1 MTERNDV
8 VRVVVVGSGN
18 VAEAIALAV
27 SRSWGVELCQVVARN
42 AERAAA
48 IAQMARSEWTTD
60 FDDVAEA
67 DFYVISVS
75 DRAVA
80 EVAERLHR
88 PADSIL
94 VHTAGSV
101 GVEALGEGRC
111 GVLYPFQ
118 TFTSGRE
125 VDFGKVPLFV
135 EGCNDEVEQQIKSF
149 AEKLSMRVHS
159 ADSQSRREIHLAGVL
174 ACNFVNALYSMAADR
189 LSQREGFSFDV
200 LRPLIE
206 ETARKAIESEHP
218 RNVQTGPAVRGDK
231 AVAERHVAMLEGE
244 PLKQQ
249 IYELLDEYIFTTSRK
264 N

>member
-1 MTERNDV
+1 MSERTDV
-8 VRVVVVGSGN
+8 VSVVVVGSGN
-18 VAEAIALAV
+18 VAEAFALAV

-42 AERAAA
+42 EERAAA
-48 IAQMARSEWTTD
+48 IAKMARCEWTTD
-60 FDDVAEA
+60 FEQVAEA
-67 DFYVISVS
+67 DFYIISVS

-80 EVAERLHR
+80 EVAEKLQR
-88 PADSIL
+88 PADSIV

-101 GVEALGEGRC
+101 SVEALGEGLC

-125 VDFGKVPLFV
+125 IDFGKVPLFV
-135 EGCNDEVEQQIKSF
+135 EGCNEDVEQQIKAF
-149 AEKLSMRVHS
+149 AEKLSMRVYS

-189 LSQREGFSFDV
+189 LAQREGFSFDV

-206 ETARKAIESEHP
+206 ETAHKAIESEHP

-231 AVAERHVAMLEGE
+231 AVAERHVSMLEGE
-244 PLKQQ
+244 PLKQEL
-249 IYELLDEYIFTTSRK
+249 YRLLDEYIFTTTRK
-264 N
+264 S